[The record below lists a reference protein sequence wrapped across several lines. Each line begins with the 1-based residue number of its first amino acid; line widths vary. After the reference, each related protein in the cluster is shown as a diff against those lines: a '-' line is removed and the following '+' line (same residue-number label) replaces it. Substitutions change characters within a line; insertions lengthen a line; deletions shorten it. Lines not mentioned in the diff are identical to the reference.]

1 METMEKRG
9 AIKLEKHGVDHQ
21 MSDGSQ
27 VIKVSF
33 TPIADEI
40 RYALDKTKSKLD
52 SKTPDIRAKEISQD
66 QRNISNNGNILRE
79 REWFIEKFC
88 SKFSFAFLIFSI
100 YIAFGI

>member
-79 REWFIEKFC
+79 RE
-88 SKFSFAFLIFSI
+88 
-100 YIAFGI
+100 